1 MIDEAKFLSFDWA
14 PRHGVNSCYLPLP
27 YLTWWWYELW
37 SDQIQNDGSHPPNRW
52 RLAIHAV
59 FEFSYLRYW
68 SLLLQFAKGTIQ
80 HSTISIQF
88 SIIFLILPANLNCS
102 ITNKI
107 VYYRLRWVNKKS
119 ISKTI
124 LQNRKTLLMQIN

>member
-14 PRHGVNSCYLPLP
+14 PRHGVNSYLPDD
-27 YLTWWWYELW
+27 
-37 SDQIQNDGSHPPNRW
+37 DQIQNDGSHPPNRW

-107 VYYRLRWVNKKS
+107 VYYRLR
-119 ISKTI
+119 
-124 LQNRKTLLMQIN
+124 